1 MDIKTRELDTPRG
14 KLTFAIQSGK
24 TVRRATRL
32 LEKEPETIQ
41 WVERMPPS
49 SVFWDVGANTGGFSL
64 YAALDPNIRVVAI
77 EPGAVNHYLLALS
90 AEMNG
95 LAARID
101 TYCIGFDDHTHAQS
115 LAVSQLMPAS
125 SFRMAGDH
133 DAERFGSRQALLCF
147 SIDDFL
153 GLFEVPAPTH
163 LKIDVPNMPQAIL
176 RGGAKMLGDGP
187 TTDIMVELDSERF
200 EPGELQRLLD
210 WLRELGFSQ
219 TWRSAKKNPAIS
231 DYLFQR

>member
-1 MDIKTRELDTPRG
+1 MHIKTQELETPRG
-14 KLTFAIQSGK
+14 KLIFPIQSGK

-41 WVERMPPS
+41 WVEQMPPS

-64 YAALDPNIRVVAI
+64 YAALDPNIRVVAV

-95 LAARID
+95 LAGRID

-125 SFRMAGDH
+125 SFRMSGAH
-133 DAERFGSRQALLCF
+133 DAERFGSQQALLCF

-153 GLFEVPAPTH
+153 GWFEVPAPTH
-163 LKIDVPNMPQAIL
+163 LKIDVPNMPQAVL
-176 RGGAKMLGDGP
+176 RGGANTLADGP
-187 TTDIMVELDSERF
+187 TTDILVELDSACF
-200 EPGELQRLLD
+200 EPGDLQRLLD
-210 WLRELGFSQ
+210 WLAELGFRQ
-219 TWRSAKKNPAIS
+219 MWRSEKKNPTLS
-231 DYLFQR
+231 DYLFRR